1 MICAYE
7 LTAAERHTIREGLYE
22 TMADFERPWRMLLH
36 LWLRYWGEGRDYEEA
51 LRSDAEFVGDLLLT
65 ITNALGDALKSY
77 HLMTGGELEGDRG
90 PCGAY
95 LEEARRVE
103 KSRRID
109 ECIDAV
115 RQMICQSHASHSLST
130 SERDAFLERLNNGI
144 TTKRDED
151 IMPALENLTSEV
163 KDSIDHNRKTE

>member
-36 LWLRYWGEGRDYEEA
+36 LWMQYWGEHPTDYQHWVQN
-51 LRSDAEFVGDLLLT
+51 DAEAIGDLLLT
-65 ITNALGDALKSY
+65 IVNVLGDALTSY
-77 HLMTGGELEGDRG
+77 HLMTGGEFEGDRS

-95 LEEARRVE
+95 LEEAQRAE

-109 ECIDAV
+109 ERIDAV
-115 RQMICQSHASHSLST
+115 RQMICQSHSSHSLST
-130 SERDAFLERLNNGI
+130 AERDAFLERLHGGI
-144 TTKRDED
+144 MAKRDED
-151 IMPALENLTSEV
+151 IMPALEEFTKEV
-163 KDSIDHNRKTE
+163 KDRINRKAE

>member
-1 MICAYE
+1 MTVVYP

-22 TMADFERPWRMLLH
+22 LMADFERPWRMLLH
-36 LWLRYWGEGRDYEEA
+36 LWMQYWGEHPTDYQEWVQN
-51 LRSDAEFVGDLLLT
+51 DAEAIGDLLLT
-65 ITNALGDALKSY
+65 ITNVLGDALESY

-109 ECIDAV
+109 ESIDAA
-115 RQMICQSHASHSLST
+115 RQMICQAHSLST
-130 SERDAFLERLNNGI
+130 AERDVFLERLHGGI
-144 TTKRDED
+144 MSKRDED
-151 IMPALENLTSEV
+151 IMPALEELTSEI
-163 KDSIDHNRKTE
+163 KASIDRKAE

>member
-1 MICAYE
+1 MPVVYP

-36 LWLRYWGEGRDYEEA
+36 LWMQYWGEHPTDYQEWVQN
-51 LRSDAEFVGDLLLT
+51 DAEAIGDLLLT
-65 ITNALGDALKSY
+65 IVNALGDALKSY
-77 HLMTGGELEGDRG
+77 YLMVGGELEGDRD

-95 LEEARRVE
+95 LGEAQRVE

-115 RQMICQSHASHSLST
+115 RKMVCQSHTLST
-130 SERDAFLERLNNGI
+130 AERDAFLERLNNGI
-144 TTKRDED
+144 MTKRDED
-151 IMPALENLTSEV
+151 IMQALEEFTAEV
-163 KDSIDHNRKTE
+163 KDRVSSRAE

>member
-1 MICAYE
+1 MTVVYP
-7 LTAAERHTIREGLYE
+7 LTAAKRHTIREGLYE

-36 LWLRYWGEGRDYEEA
+36 LWTQYWGEHPTDYQEQVGY
-51 LRSDAEFVGDLLLT
+51 DAEFIGDMILT
-65 ITNALGDALKSY
+65 ITNVLGDALVSY
-77 HLMTGGELEGDRG
+77 HLMTGGEFEGDRD

-95 LEEARRVE
+95 LEEAQRVE

-130 SERDAFLERLNNGI
+130 SERDAFLERLHGGI
-144 TTKRDED
+144 MTKRDED
-151 IMPALENLTSEV
+151 IMPALEELTSEV
-163 KDSIDHNRKTE
+163 KASIDHKTE